1 MSEDVKQEE
10 SSTTEGV
17 ESTTEPKV
25 EESTPSVDYKSEA
38 EKYRKQAEEYRGALK
53 RIQESKS
60 RKEEPREQEEEES
73 NDLLS
78 LVDERLNRFQSQ
90 AAFEQE
96 LEKLTDNADERELVK
111 LVYEND
117 LKVKNASRDEIR
129 EALKKAQAIANLPRL
144 ESVLREKVTKEVK
157 ASVAQDRT
165 MSEGAM
171 TGGSGR
177 QPPKAEE
184 QLTPGQSKFMAFVD
198 SVVKANQR

>member
-17 ESTTEPKV
+17 EPKTEPKV

-129 EALKKAQAIANLPRL
+129 KALKKAQAIANLPRL

-165 MSEGAM
+165 MSGL
-171 TGGSGR
+171 S
-177 QPPKAEE
+177 
-184 QLTPGQSKFMAFVD
+184 
-198 SVVKANQR
+198 